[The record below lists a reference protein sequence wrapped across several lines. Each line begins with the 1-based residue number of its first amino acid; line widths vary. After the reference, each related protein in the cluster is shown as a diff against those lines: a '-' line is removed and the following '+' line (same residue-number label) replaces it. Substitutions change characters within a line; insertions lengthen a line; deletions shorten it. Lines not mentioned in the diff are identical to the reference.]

1 MEKFKSFIDRP
12 KRDDVEVNS
21 SDELFVVS
29 GWVASGKVISQI
41 IVCINDRMIDAKTRR
56 RVDVETLHG
65 SKDTYVIGYMGQ
77 VDKSDF
83 FIHGENK
90 IEISFFDEE
99 QSIIGNDFRIVT
111 YNREP
116 TALVKPSFLG
126 IGAQK
131 GGTTWLYENLRV
143 NRSVYFPKKEM
154 QFFNRRTEI
163 DKGMAYYYGKFK
175 AESSILNGEITP
187 EYSFLGLDQIRFIK
201 EQLPDVKIVYI
212 LRNPIERSWSGH
224 MMHSL
229 HSLKKNYR
237 DMTKDELLL
246 PLINKC
252 SGVYMMSDYY
262 TNLKN
267 WLSVYPEESILIEF
281 NDNIKSEPEQLLKRV
296 MNHINLPSPDSFD
309 EYPIKKIIQPTFAKF
324 YDPNILKPEIPIE
337 FIEALRE
344 AYIPVI
350 KKLRTLVDSDI
361 IDSWLEWGLE

>member
-1 MEKFKSFIDRP
+1 
-12 KRDDVEVNS
+12 
-21 SDELFVVS
+21 
-29 GWVASGKVISQI
+29 
-41 IVCINDRMIDAKTRR
+41 
-56 RVDVETLHG
+56 
-65 SKDTYVIGYMGQ
+65 
-77 VDKSDF
+77 
-83 FIHGENK
+83 
-90 IEISFFDEE
+90 
-99 QSIIGNDFRIVT
+99 
-111 YNREP
+111 
-116 TALVKPSFLG
+116 
-126 IGAQK
+126 
-131 GGTTWLYENLRV
+131 
-143 NRSVYFPKKEM
+143 
-154 QFFNRRTEI
+154 
-163 DKGMAYYYGKFK
+163 
-175 AESSILNGEITP
+175 
-187 EYSFLGLDQIRFIK
+187 
-201 EQLPDVKIVYI
+201 
-212 LRNPIERSWSGH
+212 
-224 MMHSL
+224 
-229 HSLKKNYR
+229 
-237 DMTKDELLL
+237 MTKDELLL